1 MTEPSKTEV
10 CSNCRMPRQAP
21 GSGSITQWIAVCRCH
36 TIIENTD
43 LPLIEVCARCG
54 KRVEAGRSGSLT
66 QWIFRSDICSCQTP
80 ELIRTTAS
88 PAVAAGVPPGSALPE
103 IEEYMEELDLSPE
116 HFPLERYGPVA
127 KLGQGASGSVYMCKD
142 RLLKK
147 RVAVKVLHNLSPEKL
162 VAFQREAKAIS
173 KLSNPGIVKILDFGA
188 SAGSSPYMVLECL
201 DGISLDQYLRQ
212 FGRLDQSTA
221 ARVFYKV
228 CDALAYAHKNDI
240 YHRDLKP
247 SNILVS
253 IAGAQIES
261 VCLIDFGVAQVKNEN
276 QEPTVIRGN
285 EVTGT
290 PAYMSPDQIL
300 NEPFDSRSEIYSLGC
315 VMFESL
321 IGEPPFYG
329 DTALDTMTM
338 HLNNE
343 PRTLAE
349 AAMALEA
356 EGWHQALERIIA
368 KCLEKEPAKRFQNF
382 AELNEALKTFR
393 SQLGCAVE
401 EELEKPR
408 KNSRVIIGA
417 AVFVGAVVLIGG
429 QQFLSKRNEPKVSP
443 DAEHKRLQK
452 PFKDVWRVSRVK
464 PDKVSSLSTGGSA
477 DESQANDDDD
487 RGIDT
492 LRAQPA
498 NRSKPDNLSGR
509 QDNFR
514 DYNGGAVPPTL
525 ELSYLPID
533 GVTLVD
539 GDLALL
545 KGRNVEVLSVINQR
559 GLKDAAFQ
567 YLKVLPIRRLLA
579 SYTEITD
586 EALRHIG
593 QLKELE
599 SLDIDGC
606 QGVTSDGLKY
616 ICDLP
621 NLRSLHLKHIR
632 KLDDRVAPYLSKMK
646 KLERVLLESTRVGD
660 ETLKAIENLPIGE
673 IRLGDCNNVTDRG
686 LESLARL
693 RDTHVIDVG
702 SKHVTHEGFAR
713 LANRFDNIIR
723 VRLDGCTRIGDRTAA
738 LVARRYPHLV
748 ELQLSGSCITAAGIK
763 EVAKLAELRELRL
776 ASLDLKD
783 EDLLPLLKMP
793 RLKILDLTDDRLIT
807 DKTAKAFAKMPSLE
821 RILLHASGVT
831 TEGIQFLKQHSKVEA
846 HGFFTDIGRDK
857 DTAVIF
863 QEIGD

>member
-1 MTEPSKTEV
+1 
-10 CSNCRMPRQAP
+10 MPRQAT
-21 GSGSITQWIAVCRCH
+21 GSGSITQWIAVCRCD
-36 TIIENTD
+36 TIVENTD
-43 LPLIEVCARCG
+43 LPLIGVCARCG
-54 KRVEAGRSGSLT
+54 KRVETGRSGSLT
-66 QWIFRSDICSCQTP
+66 QWIFRSDICSCETP
-80 ELIRTTAS
+80 EPVQTSTGQSVPTPGGYLSDSKPGSPTAGIPRGGAS
-88 PAVAAGVPPGSALPE
+88 GTAAGVSASLSQLDDMPELELPA
-103 IEEYMEELDLSPE
+103 E
-116 HFPLERYGPVA
+116 HFPLERYGPLA

-147 RVAVKVLHNLSPEKL
+147 LVAVKVLNNLSPEKL

-188 SAGSSPYMVLECL
+188 SARSSPYMVLECL
-201 DGISLDQYLRQ
+201 DGISLEQYLRQ
-212 FGRLDQSTA
+212 FGRLDQRTA
-221 ARVFYKV
+221 ARVFSKI

-253 IAGAQIES
+253 ILGAQIES
-261 VCLIDFGVAQVKNEN
+261 VCLIDFGVAQVKSEN
-276 QEPTVIRGN
+276 QEPTLIRGN
-285 EVTGT
+285 EVAGT
-290 PAYMSPDQIL
+290 PAYMSPEQIL

-329 DTALDTMTM
+329 DTAIDTMTM

-349 AAMALEA
+349 AATALEA
-356 EGWHQALERIIA
+356 EGWHHAFEKIVG
-368 KCLEKEPAKRFQNF
+368 KCLEKEPDNRFQNF

-393 SQLGCAVE
+393 SQLGYEVE

-408 KNSRVIIGA
+408 KNSRVIVGA
-417 AVFVGAVVLIGG
+417 AVVVGAVVLIGG
-429 QQFLSKRNEPKVSP
+429 QQFFSKGSEPRVSP
-443 DAEHKRLQK
+443 KAEHKKLQK
-452 PFKDVWRVSRVK
+452 RFEDVWRVRRVK
-464 PDKVSSLSTGGSA
+464 ADKVERA
-477 DESQANDDDD
+477 
-487 RGIDT
+487 IDA
-492 LRAQPA
+492 LRASNTQ
-498 NRSKPDNLSGR
+498 RGSRQKRDNLDGR

-514 DYNGGAVPPTL
+514 DSDGGAVPPKSNL
-525 ELSYLPID
+525 CYLPVD
-533 GVTLVD
+533 GVNLVD
-539 GDLALL
+539 EDLALL
-545 KGRNVEVLSVINQR
+545 NGKNVEALSVINQR

-599 SLDIDGC
+599 NLDIDGC
-606 QGVTSDGLKY
+606 QAVTSDGLKY

-621 NLRSLHLKHIR
+621 NLRSVHLKHIR
-632 KLDDRVAPYLSKMK
+632 NLDDRVAPYLSKMK
-646 KLERVLLESTRVGD
+646 KLERVLLESTAVGD
-660 ETLKAIENLPIGE
+660 ETLKAIENLPISE
-673 IRLGDCNNVTDRG
+673 IILGDCNNVTDRG
-686 LESLARL
+686 LESVARL
-693 RDTHVIDVG
+693 RDIFVIDIG
-702 SKHVTHEGFAR
+702 SKHVTDEGFAK
-713 LANRFDNIIR
+713 LANRFDNVVR
-723 VRLDGCTRIGDRTAA
+723 VRLDGCTKIGDRTAA

-748 ELQLSGSCITAAGIK
+748 ELHLSGSCITAAGIK
-763 EVAKLAELRELRL
+763 EVAKLSELRELRL
-776 ASLDLKD
+776 ASLELKD

-793 RLKILDLTDDRLIT
+793 RLKILDLTDDRFIT
-807 DKTAKAFAKMPSLE
+807 DKTAKAFAKMSSLE

-846 HGFFTDIGRDK
+846 HGLYTDIGRDK
-857 DTAVIF
+857 DTALIF